1 MPIVQHWIKAPNINH
16 QLLFSMRVGGGAYIN
31 VRPNIEIIV

>member
-16 QLLFSMRVGGGAYIN
+16 QLLFSMRVGGGGLYKC
-31 VRPNIEIIV
+31 ETKY